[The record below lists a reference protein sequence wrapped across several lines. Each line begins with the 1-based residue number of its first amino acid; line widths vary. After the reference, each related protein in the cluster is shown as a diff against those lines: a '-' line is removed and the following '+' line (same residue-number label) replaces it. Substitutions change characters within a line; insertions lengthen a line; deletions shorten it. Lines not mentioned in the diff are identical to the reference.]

1 MNIKKH
7 IPNFL
12 TCCNLLCGCLG
23 IIIAL
28 NHDLIIPCYLIFAAC
43 VFDFLDGFVARL
55 LKVQSPIGKE
65 LDSLADVV
73 TFGVLPGIIIF
84 ELFQVKNFP
93 LNLFQLGMIPEFPLE
108 NTTGFQATFLP
119 FISLLIPIFS
129 ALRLAKFNIDT
140 RQSESF
146 IGVPTPANAI
156 LVASLPM
163 ILKPVIQTFMNTTWT
178 IYPPLSALPQSNSMT
193 TMELGPVST
202 FILNPVFLSAYC
214 IIMSYLLVAELP
226 LFALKFKHF
235 KWTGNEIRFIFLV
248 LSILLL
254 SFLKWLGIPII
265 IFLYIIL
272 SLVDNVILKKSIKTG
287 GDPLK

>member
-23 IIIAL
+23 IWLASKTSSSSEL
-28 NHDLIIPCYLIFAAC
+28 AYASYLIFAAC
-43 VFDFLDGFVARL
+43 MFDFLDGFVARL
-55 LKVQSPIGKE
+55 LHVQSPIGKE

-73 TFGVLPGIIIF
+73 TFGVLPSFIIYNLIHKSQNGLDLEVNYFLFIIIF
-84 ELFQVKNFP
+84 
-93 LNLFQLGMIPEFPLE
+93 
-108 NTTGFQATFLP
+108 P
-119 FISLLIPIFS
+119 FVIAVFS

-156 LVASLPM
+156 LIASLPL
-163 ILKPVIQTFMNTTWT
+163 IIKQ
-178 IYPPLSALPQSNSMT
+178 YPSM
-193 TMELGPVST
+193 EN
-202 FILNPVFLSAYC
+202 FILNPWFLIALTL
-214 IIMSYLLVAELP
+214 IMSYLLVAELP
-226 LFALKFKHF
+226 LFALKFKNF
-235 KWTGNEIRFIFLV
+235 KWAGNEIRFIFLG

-254 SFLKWLGIPII
+254 AFLKWLGIPII

-272 SLVDNVILKKSIKTG
+272 SVVQNKLINKPVVQNL
-287 GDPLK
+287 

>member
-12 TCCNLLCGCLG
+12 TCCNLFCGCLG
-23 IIIAL
+23 IIFAFQL
-28 NHDLIIPCYLIFAAC
+28 PDLSIPCYLIFAAC

-65 LDSLADVV
+65 LDSLADVM
-73 TFGVLPGIIIF
+73 TFGVLPGILVF
-84 ELFQVKNFP
+84 QLFQFGYIISARWNAP
-93 LNLFQLGMIPEFPLE
+93 IYSPQWEFILIL
-108 NTTGFQATFLP
+108 LP
-119 FISLLIPIFS
+119 FIALLIPIFS

-156 LVASLPM
+156 LIASIPL
-163 ILKPVIQTFMNTTWT
+163 ILWQ
-178 IYPPLSALPQSNSMT
+178 YPSMV
-193 TMELGPVST
+193 G
-202 FILNPVFLSAYC
+202 FILNPYFL
-214 IIMSYLLVAELP
+214 IGLTLLMSYLLVAELP
-226 LFALKFKHF
+226 LFALKFKNL
-235 KWTGNEIRFIFLV
+235 KWTGNEIRFIFLG

-254 SFLKWLGIPII
+254 AFLKWLGIPII

-272 SLVDNVILKKSIKTG
+272 SVVNNVISKKAVRIDSTGLK
-287 GDPLK
+287 